1 MTTTFS
7 ATGEEAIKHS
17 IDLDSCPSA
26 QCPESSDILEF
37 FEIERTAKEI
47 RDGDYKRIALQFPDE
62 LLHESVPIYRLLKQR
77 VNEGQELYVLAD
89 TSYGSCCVDEV
100 AAQHVDADLM
110 VHYGHACLSQT
121 SRLPVIYV
129 FGRKPINVD
138 SCVKR
143 ILDVIASIVKS
154 LPSVL
159 IRHDV
164 AYSYRAGE
172 IVKELCNKTAATAT
186 RIMYHA
192 VPTKMEPSPTQPK
205 SDSSPISGRHE
216 GSDVL
221 RTEPGADLVGNDGII
236 IYIGDESLTLTN
248 ILVTHSSNKVYSY
261 NPTTNAVRLESG
273 RTNKL
278 LMRRFAVVQKA
289 RDADVFGILVGT
301 LGVAS
306 YLSVITYLRNLL
318 SHAKKKSYTIS
329 VGKLNP
335 AKLANFMEIECFVLA
350 ACPENS
356 LIESKDFF
364 KPIITPHEL
373 KVALLPEGT
382 WLGRY
387 VLDFSHLLTENEPSP
402 TSARKEAVEDE
413 VGNDDTDPDRPA
425 FSLITGKYRQVRR
438 FGVVE
443 RAEVSD
449 SGDASAVVIRN
460 QDTSVAKISDSA
472 AALFL
477 QSRTYRGLDARVGE
491 DTPSILELGRS
502 GTARGYTD
510 ELLPT
515 NV

>member
-17 IDLDSCPSA
+17 IDFDSCPSA
-26 QCPESSDILEF
+26 QRPESSDILEF

-47 RDGDYKRIALQFPDE
+47 RDGDHKRIALQFPDE
-62 LLHESVPIYRLLKQR
+62 LLRESVPIYRLLKQR
-77 VNEGQELYVLAD
+77 VNEGQEIYVLAD

-138 SCVKR
+138 SCVKQ
-143 ILDVIASIVKS
+143 ISDVIASSDKS
-154 LPSVL
+154 LSSVL

-164 AYSYRAGE
+164 ACSYRAEE
-172 IVKELCNKTAATAT
+172 IVSKLRDKTVATAT
-186 RIMYHA
+186 RIVYHA
-192 VPTKMEPSPTQPK
+192 VPTKMGPSRTQPN
-205 SDSSPISGRHE
+205 SDSGSISGKHE
-216 GSDVL
+216 GNDVL
-221 RTEPGADLVGNDGII
+221 RAESGADLVEDDGAV

-248 ILVTHSSNKVYSY
+248 ILMTHSSNKVYSY
-261 NPTTNAVRLESG
+261 NPTTNVVRLESG

-318 SHAKKKSYTIS
+318 SRAKKKSYTIS
-329 VGKLNP
+329 VGRLNP

-387 VLDFSHLLTENEPSP
+387 VLDFSHLITENECE
-402 TSARKEAVEDE
+402 KEAVEDDA
-413 VGNDDTDPDRPA
+413 GNDDKDPERPS

-438 FGVVE
+438 FGVEESAKVG
-443 RAEVSD
+443 D

-460 QDTSVAKISDSA
+460 QETSVAKISDSA

-491 DTPSILELGRS
+491 DAPSLLEQGRT
-502 GTARGYTD
+502 GTARGYTS
-510 ELLPT
+510 ELPPT
-515 NV
+515 DA